1 MQTHRERFVALA
13 ATRLGCERGQATLE
27 YALVLVAVAAL
38 VVAAITTG
46 VGDGFMRALDSV
58 LG

>member
-1 MQTHRERFVALA
+1 MLA
-13 ATRLGCERGQATLE
+13 ATKLRCEHGQATLE

-46 VGDGFMRALDSV
+46 VGDGFMRMLDGV

>member
-1 MQTHRERFVALA
+1 MPKRPERLSALA
-13 ATRLGCERGQATLE
+13 AGFRCERGQATLE